1 MLTSLVFVP
10 VTFWFREVNIAN
22 DKTVCTLVFPKSD
35 RINYSFFFVIPLVLI
50 ACLLPMLMLVY
61 HYQRIFQKILSTRG
75 TWAASCVVVSS
86 AELKGCPNRDQI
98 RRQSELS
105 ITDILAPWP
114 RKFSTN
120 SQFSGSP
127 NGRHG
132 SLSHHE
138 ELRLNKHIRVVRVLF
153 LNVIVVLF
161 MWLPITVVMML
172 IFVDGRRANEDTD
185 FFMRSQYFVV
195 SLIIAFLNTVVN
207 PLLYGVL
214 SDNFRSCL
222 LKMWC
227 LKVGDDHPKL
237 TKENVTPTSGRN
249 VGISSK
255 TSRKQSYVNSISES
269 PNDIV

>member
-1 MLTSLVFVP
+1 
-10 VTFWFREVNIAN
+10 
-22 DKTVCTLVFPKSD
+22 
-35 RINYSFFFVIPLVLI
+35 
-50 ACLLPMLMLVY
+50 
-61 HYQRIFQKILSTRG
+61 
-75 TWAASCVVVSS
+75 VVST
-86 AELKGCPNRDQI
+86 AEVKGCGNRDQI

-120 SQFSGSP
+120 SQFSNSP
-127 NGRHG
+127 NGGRHG

-153 LNVIVVLF
+153 LNVVVVLF
-161 MWLPITVVMML
+161 MWLPITTVMLL
-172 IFVDGRRANEDTD
+172 IFVDGRRPTEDTN
-185 FFMRSQYFVV
+185 FFMRSHYFIA

-222 LKMWC
+222 LRMWC
-227 LKVGDDHPKL
+227 LQNTETEQKL

-249 VGISSK
+249 IGGSSK
-255 TSRKQSYVNSISES
+255 NSRKQSYVNSISES